1 LNPPD
6 EQFTVS
12 AAESYRAMG
21 DIVVDGE
28 VKLAFEA
35 VETATG
41 ERYLVVEEPG
51 VRSEHYQS
59 SPNASVYERIAVEH
73 GDAERL
79 RGEITGDEDRRLL
92 WKNRTRERV
101 VFVVEENTTDLSR
114 SLTGPASVVVRSLHV
129 ASYESGGDSS
139 NASVYEPRNG
149 WYDGTEPY
157 RVTAASGEVRTRTG
171 SHAVESATVTWETTT
186 PAGSYAEYALTSLFG
201 TAPRTYTISYEFA
214 EGSPELDRPEW
225 ATEMRLPG

>member
-12 AAESYRAMG
+12 AAESYRATG

-149 WYDGTEPY
+149 WYDGTDQP
-157 RVTAASGEVRTRTG
+157 VRHCPTDIHHLVRICRGVTRTG
-171 SHAVESATVTWETTT
+171 
-186 PAGSYAEYALTSLFG
+186 PAGMG
-201 TAPRTYTISYEFA
+201 HRN
-214 EGSPELDRPEW
+214 
-225 ATEMRLPG
+225 ATPGIAGIHAFRLSR